1 MGFELYCQLL
11 RQSVARLKGDK
22 TAAAVRASVKL
33 DFVFV
38 GEGQPPAA
46 GARRHVDGYT
56 AIKDAEDEQ
65 IVEVGRIQARLP
77 AAYIAETRLRID
89 FYRKLAL
96 ADSPAALKRIEED
109 LRDRF
114 GRFGEE
120 VKALLLVTEIRVR
133 AEQKGVVSV
142 ETDANRLKCLRR
154 RGTVDDWV
162 QVGSRFPRL
171 TAPQPLVRLREILVF
186 LKNLPN
192 P

>member
-1 MGFELYCQLL
+1 MHEALEAEQDTEGY
-11 RQSVARLKGDK
+11 SRLQQ
-22 TAAAVRASVKL
+22 VYL
-33 DFVFV
+33 QF
-38 GEGQPPAA
+38 
-46 GARRHVDGYT
+46 
-56 AIKDAEDEQ
+56 
-65 IVEVGRIQARLP
+65 L
-77 AAYIAETRLRID
+77 
-89 FYRKLAL
+89 
-96 ADSPAALKRIEED
+96 EE
-109 LRDRF
+109 
-114 GRFGEE
+114 
-120 VKALLLVTEIRVR
+120 ALLLVTEIRVR